1 MVIQGESVRA
11 GQPLLRMASP
21 QAASMKSAAIAQ
33 VRNARYRTFDA
44 QLQGQSVGAAMAD
57 QYAAQRMSSLAD
69 EAQSRLTL
77 TAPADGTVL
86 TENPRSLEASN
97 VGPGQPLI
105 ELAEG
110 ERTARI
116 FIPAS
121 AFDRISAGSEAALQ
135 LPGKFLQLRLTL
147 PQPESTPVSLPD
159 GIIAKEK
166 YQGIKLPVFYAARIA
181 LPSEAGNPMYGLAG
195 RAKIFGQRR
204 SLVGRVALVLSN
216 LVKTHVW

>member
-1 MVIQGESVRA
+1 
-11 GQPLLRMASP
+11 MASP
-21 QAASMKSAAIAQ
+21 QAASMKSAALAQ
-33 VRNARYRTFDA
+33 VHNARFRTFDA
-44 QLQGQSVGAAMAD
+44 QLQGQSVGTAMAD
-57 QYAAQRMSSLAD
+57 ELAAQRMTSLAD
-69 EAQSRLTL
+69 EAQSRLVL

-86 TENPRSLEASN
+86 TENPRSLEDSN
-97 VGPGQPLI
+97 VAPGQPLI

-116 FIPAS
+116 FIPTS
-121 AFDRISAGSEAALQ
+121 AFARVAAGSEASLQ
-135 LPGKFLQLRLTL
+135 LPEEFEHLRVTL
-147 PQPESTPVSLPD
+147 PQPESTPVSLPA

-166 YQGIKLPVFYAARIA
+166 FQGIKLPVFYAARIA

-204 SLVGRVALVLSN
+204 SLVGRVVLVLSN